1 MFQFLLVYNSPM
13 EENKNIF
20 NLTSLVRK
28 ENENTFS
35 NHLDNYIQQY
45 NLNLSRTSPLSLR
58 NQNNFIS
65 IAWYYYS
72 VSN

>member
-1 MFQFLLVYNSPM
+1 M

-35 NHLDNYIQQY
+35 NHLENYIQQY

-65 IAWYYYS
+65 IAW
-72 VSN
+72 